1 MFNTVRDLAMF
12 MLYLVALGL
21 ILVNADEF
29 GTVVSS
35 VGGAWVNTLQA
46 LQVRA

>member
-1 MFNTVRDLAMF
+1 MFGTIRDLAMF

-35 VGGAWVNTLQA
+35 VGNAWVRTLRA
-46 LQVRA
+46 LQVQA